1 VPEVKR
7 KIQDKRIKI
16 MKLSSRINAI
26 KPSPT
31 LAITVKANALQA
43 EGRDIIGF
51 GAGEPDFDTPVHI
64 KMAAIKAIEEGFT
77 KYTPVDG
84 IVELKDAIINKLR
97 VDNQLNYNR
106 SEVVV
111 SCGAKHTLYNLCQ
124 VLFEESDEVIIPS
137 PYWVSYLDMVVLS
150 GAKPV
155 ILKTT
160 ESQGFKLQPQ
170 QLETAITK
178 NSRAVIINS
187 PSNPAGVVYTASELE
202 ALVEVI
208 LRKNILVIS
217 DDVYEK
223 IIYDGKSFENIASL
237 SEELKKMTV
246 VVNGVSKAYS
256 MTGWRI
262 GYAAGPEEI
271 AAAMTKLQS
280 QITSNP
286 TSIAQKA
293 AVEALNG
300 PQNNVTEMVE
310 EFRKRRNVIVEKLNA
325 IPGVTC
331 MLPQGSFYVFPD
343 VSALFGR
350 SYKDIVISNSSDF
363 TAFLLDEANVAVVP
377 GVDFGHDNHIRLSY
391 ATSLKNVEEGLERV
405 KKAVMKLS

>member
-1 VPEVKR
+1 
-7 KIQDKRIKI
+7 
-16 MKLSSRINAI
+16 MKLSSRINSI

-31 LAITVKANALQA
+31 LAITVKANALQE
-43 EGRDIIGF
+43 EGRNIIGF
-51 GAGEPDFDTPVHI
+51 GAGEPDFDTPLPI
-64 KMAAIKAIEEGFT
+64 KIAAIKAIEEGFT

-84 IVELKDAIINKLR
+84 IVELKDAIIRKLHN
-97 VDNQLNYNR
+97 DNHLNYNR
-106 SEVVV
+106 SQIVV

-124 VLFEESDEVIIPS
+124 VLFEEGDEVIIPS
-137 PYWVSYLDMVVLS
+137 PYWVSYLDMTVLS

-170 QLETAITK
+170 QLEEAITK
-178 NSRAVIINS
+178 NTRAVIINC

-202 ALVEVI
+202 ALADVVF
-208 LRKNILVIS
+208 RKGVLVIS

-223 IIYDGKSFENIASL
+223 IIYDSKAFTNIASL

-271 AAAMTKLQS
+271 ISAVTKLQS
-280 QITSNP
+280 QSTSNP
-286 TSIAQKA
+286 TSVAQKA

-300 PQNNVTEMVE
+300 PQNSVTEMVE
-310 EFRKRRNVIVEKLNA
+310 EFRKRRNTIVEMLNDT
-325 IPGVTC
+325 PGITC
-331 MLPQGSFYVFPD
+331 MLPRGAFYVFPD
-343 VSALFGR
+343 VSALFGK
-350 SYKDIVISNSSDF
+350 SYRGTVISNSSDF
-363 TAFLLDEANVAVVP
+363 AAYLLDEANVAVVP

-391 ATSLKNVEEGLERV
+391 ATSLKNIEEGLKRI
-405 KKAVMKLS
+405 KNAAMKLS